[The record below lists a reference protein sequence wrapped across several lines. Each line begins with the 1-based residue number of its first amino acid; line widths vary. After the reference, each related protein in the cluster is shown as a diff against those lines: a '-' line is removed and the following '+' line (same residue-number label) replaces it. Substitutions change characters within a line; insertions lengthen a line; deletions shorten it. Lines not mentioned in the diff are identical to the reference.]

1 MQYCFVFY
9 LPAPLTVFWQQDL
22 YPVSAPSPPPT
33 SPVFI
38 FFFPVPVPSSRALFI
53 SVAGMKLL
61 RSSFCAPSQQY
72 VTLCFTTLFF
82 HFDYPHFSETFL
94 IDYYFMSI
102 LFNKVSELWIW
113 PTVVLLLVLKQFLM
127 SASTVKEKLLTCAF
141 LTWLI
146 YIYSWDS
153 QMWDLLYKLRFVLT
167 YIAPWQITWGSA
179 FHAFA
184 QPFAVPRILWCVY
197 RNVST
202 FGCYI
207 EKLRQKN
214 KVIWWRSFSYGFIW
228 GFFLFYTMC
237 RRWGL
242 FSLRR
247 FTFP

>member
-33 SPVFI
+33 SPVF
-38 FFFPVPVPSSRALFI
+38 FFFFSVPVPSSRALFI

-127 SASTVKEKLLTCAF
+127 SASLWKKSCWRVRFWLDLFIFIHGTLRCGTCCTNSALCWLTSPPGRSPGDQPSTPS
-141 LTWLI
+141 LNP
-146 YIYSWDS
+146 
-153 QMWDLLYKLRFVLT
+153 LRCL
-167 YIAPWQITWGSA
+167 
-179 FHAFA
+179 
-184 QPFAVPRILWCVY
+184 
-197 RNVST
+197 VSFDVFT
-202 FGCYI
+202 EMFPP
-207 EKLRQKN
+207 LV
-214 KVIWWRSFSYGFIW
+214 VI
-228 GFFLFYTMC
+228 
-237 RRWGL
+237 
-242 FSLRR
+242 
-247 FTFP
+247 